1 MLRGTEIIVRSVE
14 GKPEKKI
21 LWEDEGSLKVLTVT
35 EDGWQKRETLLPD
48 LTIISKES
56 VFKWNASL
64 FQELVKA
71 ADKPSEL
78 ESLWQKAE
86 PWEDLEPVEKKFKV
100 EV

>member
-1 MLRGTEIIVRSVE
+1 MLRGTEIIVKSVKGE
-14 GKPEKKI
+14 PEKRI
-21 LWEDEGSLKVLTVT
+21 LWEDEGSLRVLTVT
-35 EDGWQKRETLLPD
+35 EDSWQKHETLLPD
-48 LTIISKES
+48 LVVIPKER

-71 ADKPSEL
+71 ANKPSEL

-86 PWEDLEPVEKKFKV
+86 PWEDLEPLKKKLQV